1 MTFQLDDLYEVEPI
15 KSRIIGIRR
24 LRDGKQILFQ
34 FEGSRSIVD
43 FFGLD
48 GSGHDWSFWIQSV
61 DGKVELP
68 VASATDYLTEDSIT
82 FNVPPAGRQILEN
95 IRSGDRFIVAVT
107 APKSAKEVRT

>member
-1 MTFQLDDLYEVEPI
+1 MTFQLDDLYEIEPI
-15 KSRIIGIRR
+15 KSRITGIKR

-34 FEGSRSIVD
+34 IEGSRSLVD
-43 FFGLD
+43 FFGLG
-48 GSGHDWSFWIQSV
+48 GSGHDWSFWIQSA

-82 FNVPPAGRQILEN
+82 FNVPPAGRLILRN

-107 APKSAKEVRT
+107 SPKSAKKGRT